1 MSNNKIQRIN
11 SELEKQISYVI
22 NYGLKDPR
30 TKGGM
35 ISVLRVNAAT
45 DLKTAKV
52 YLSFL
57 NVEDPK
63 ETLKAL
69 RSAAGFIKNELKH
82 RMDIRNIPDLTFVLD
97 DSIEYGMKIT
107 DIINKLNITDDKNED

>member
-11 SELEKQISYVI
+11 SELAKQISYVI
-22 NYGLKDPR
+22 GNKLKDPR
-30 TKGGM
+30 TKDGL

-57 NVEDPK
+57 NVADEK
-63 ETLKAL
+63 ETLKAI
-69 RSAAGFIKNELKH
+69 RSASGFIKNELKH
-82 RMDIRNIPDLTFVLD
+82 LMDIRNIPDLSFVLD

-107 DIINKLNITDDKNED
+107 NIINGLNITDGDN